1 MSKHTPGPWES
12 SGQLILTKQCH
23 PHPNPKSQHEPKI
36 VGEVHWSW
44 DGDRGGK
51 EQRIDWPEAA
61 ANQQLM
67 IAAPDLL
74 EALRECFSDPN
85 CFAFASDDFYKAK
98 QRLLAI
104 NNIVRRAVQEATGET
119 IK

>member
-1 MSKHTPGPWES
+1 MRLES
-12 SGQLILTKQCH
+12 GGTTLYPVCSVIDFDGEAEDHARLI
-23 PHPNPKSQHEPKI
+23 
-36 VGEVHWSW
+36 
-44 DGDRGGK
+44 
-51 EQRIDWPEAA
+51 AA
-61 ANQQLM
+61 APEM
-67 IAAPDLL
+67 L

-104 NNIVRRAVQEATGET
+104 NKIVRDAVMNATGET